1 MKIEN
6 PGVAPP
12 PDATKLDVWEQHS
25 DGEVKRFF
33 HGTQRGERVQV
44 DIVGWQN
51 GDGSVADRTIF
62 LESDGDDLSV
72 AEVQELI
79 DDLAAARDEINRL
92 SER

>member
-1 MKIEN
+1 M
-6 PGVAPP
+6 
-12 PDATKLDVWEQHS
+12 
-25 DGEVKRFF
+25 
-33 HGTQRGERVQV
+33 QV